1 MSDITLLI
9 LILLVIRIAL
19 DLMALSTGGISYRFE
34 FAYFVLFLV
43 AAMIMLADD
52 PKDLWGAIAAIIS
65 LYSLVQFFVKKAR
78 HRRNESNTAT

>member
-1 MSDITLLI
+1 MHDITSLI
-9 LILLVIRIAL
+9 LILLVIRIVL
-19 DLMALSTGGISYRFE
+19 DLVALSAGGISYRFE

-43 AAMIMLADD
+43 AAIIMLTDD

-78 HRRNESNTAT
+78 NKQNESKTAT